1 MTTPT
6 TNAAPSGTVGAD
18 VRCSASGCNRPATW
32 RRQSWVRNMRDQPV
46 CDDHV
51 GFYRACGLACT
62 PIRTPNSAIYRNE
75 VQYTMHPKMA
85 RKLTD
90 YRRRQTRRATA

>member
-1 MTTPT
+1 MAHCNYNGPIGS
-6 TNAAPSGTVGAD
+6 AAPSGTVGAD

-62 PIRTPNSAIYRNE
+62 PIRTPNAGHE
-75 VQYTMHPKMA
+75 A
-85 RKLTD
+85 
-90 YRRRQTRRATA
+90 RRQQKQEGGQQ